1 MSLFLATFLFLV
13 ETKIPFI
20 AKRFPR
26 YECLCLRQESQM
38 IDCCP
43 AVGGVE
49 VLAPSFFSL
58 SKAKEKTTEQK
69 LVLSIAFCG
78 NVDERG

>member
-1 MSLFLATFLFLV
+1 
-13 ETKIPFI
+13 
-20 AKRFPR
+20 
-26 YECLCLRQESQM
+26 M

-43 AVGGVE
+43 AVGGVG

>member
-1 MSLFLATFLFLV
+1 
-13 ETKIPFI
+13 
-20 AKRFPR
+20 
-26 YECLCLRQESQM
+26 M
-38 IDCCP
+38 IDCYP
-43 AVGGVE
+43 AVGGVG
-49 VLAPSFFSL
+49 VLAPSFFSLSL

>member
-1 MSLFLATFLFLV
+1 
-13 ETKIPFI
+13 
-20 AKRFPR
+20 
-26 YECLCLRQESQM
+26 M
-38 IDCCP
+38 IDCYP
-43 AVGGVE
+43 AVGGVG
-49 VLAPSFFSL
+49 VLAPFFFF